1 MLMEIIV
8 RPGLPWAEA
17 QEVGVGGG
25 EIGDSGLDL
34 DDGTLGVAECSGSYA
49 RSNGC
54 RVPRGL
60 YGSGGLD
67 AGEMGGL

>member
-1 MLMEIIV
+1 MEVIV

-25 EIGDSGLDL
+25 EIGDGGPDP
-34 DDGTLGVAECSGSYA
+34 DDGTLGVAECSGSHA
-49 RSNGC
+49 RSDGR

-60 YGSGGLD
+60 YGGGEPD
-67 AGEMGGL
+67 AGGVGSL